1 MACRARPRC
10 QNGLAHVG
18 RLEDIVERNKNPRKH
33 RAAKFP
39 LGIMVAAF
47 VLLILV
53 LMIFTDLDESP
64 TKKPDEPAASERGR
78 VRDIGLYVPTPR
90 DAGPSDSRPS
100 R

>member
-33 RAAKFP
+33 RSGRFP
-39 LGIMVAAF
+39 LGIMVAGF

-64 TKKPDEPAASERGR
+64 TTKSDEPAASERGR
-78 VRDIGLYVPTPR
+78 VRDIGIYVDKPR
-90 DAGPSDSRPS
+90 DAGAAD
-100 R
+100 